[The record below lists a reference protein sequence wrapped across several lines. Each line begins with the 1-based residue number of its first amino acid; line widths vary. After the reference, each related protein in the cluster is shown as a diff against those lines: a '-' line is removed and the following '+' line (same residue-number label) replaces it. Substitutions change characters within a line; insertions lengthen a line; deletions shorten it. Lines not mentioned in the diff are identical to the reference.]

1 VYEGHT
7 NIMDIWLNESQLNVL
22 LSIMVFFLSFLGVL
36 SYMRFR
42 SRQSV
47 IQKED
52 KYTILEA
59 VLSKYVMR
67 AENSTKTVGELRT
80 KMDIIEA
87 KISVGGDIEGG
98 RMKTMIDDTKSNINS
113 FDMHEDRHKDM
124 IVDDSVTSHVKI
136 TRNRMNDTVGDK
148 SLNQT
153 QTQNTVSFIL
163 KLLSRSPMTARE
175 IQINTKKTREH
186 TSRLMKR
193 LYNESLV
200 TRDIDNK
207 PFLYKI
213 SDEGRRLLENHSD
226 M

>member
-1 VYEGHT
+1 MYEGHT
-7 NIMDIWLNESQLNVL
+7 NIMDMWLNESQLNVI

-52 KYTILEA
+52 KYAILEA

-67 AENSTKTVGELRT
+67 AENSTKMVGELRT

-87 KISVGGDIEGG
+87 KMSAGGDVEG
-98 RMKTMIDDTKSNINS
+98 RTMKTMMANTKSNANS
-113 FDMHEDRHKDM
+113 FDLHEDQHKD
-124 IVDDSVTSHVKI
+124 IVADSVTSQINI
-136 TRNRMNDTVGDK
+136 TRNRIGDTDSDK
-148 SLNQT
+148 SLH
-153 QTQNTVSFIL
+153 QNTVSSIL
-163 KLLSRSPMTARE
+163 NLLSRSPMTAKE
-175 IQINTKKTREH
+175 IQFNTKKTREH

-193 LYNESLV
+193 LYDESLV
-200 TRDIDNK
+200 TRNIDSK
-207 PFLYKI
+207 PFLYEI
-213 SDEGRRLLENHSD
+213 TDEGHKLLENHSD

>member
-1 VYEGHT
+1 
-7 NIMDIWLNESQLNVL
+7 MDMWLNESQLNVL

-52 KYTILEA
+52 KYAVLEA

-67 AENSTKTVGELRT
+67 AENSTKMVGELRT

-87 KISVGGDIEGG
+87 KVSVGGDVEGR
-98 RMKTMIDDTKSNINS
+98 RMKTMIDDTKSNANS

-124 IVDDSVTSHVKI
+124 IADDSVTSHVKI
-136 TRNRMNDTVGDK
+136 TRNRINDMVGDK

-153 QTQNTVSFIL
+153 QTQNTVSSIL

-175 IQINTKKTREH
+175 IQISTKKTREH

-213 SDEGRRLLENHSD
+213 TDEGRRLSENHSD

>member
-1 VYEGHT
+1 MYEGHT
-7 NIMDIWLNESQLNVL
+7 NIMDMWLNESQLNVL
-22 LSIMVFFLSFLGVL
+22 LSIVVFFLSFFGVL

-42 SRQSV
+42 SQRST
-47 IQKED
+47 IQNEH
-52 KYTILEA
+52 KYAILEA

-67 AENSTKTVGELRT
+67 IESSTKIVGELRT
-80 KMDIIEA
+80 KIDIIEA
-87 KISVGGDIEGG
+87 RMSTDGGIEG
-98 RMKTMIDDTKSNINS
+98 RTKTIIDTNTKRNANSFNVHEDQHKVVIADDMTSQVNITRDRIDDV
-113 FDMHEDRHKDM
+113 
-124 IVDDSVTSHVKI
+124 VD
-136 TRNRMNDTVGDK
+136 DK
-148 SLNQT
+148 SLYKN
-153 QTQNTVSFIL
+153 QNTVSSIL

-175 IQINTKKTREH
+175 IQVKTKKTREH

-213 SDEGRRLLENHSD
+213 TDEGRRLLENHSD

>member
-1 VYEGHT
+1 MYEGHT
-7 NIMDIWLNESQLNVL
+7 NIMDMWLNESQLNVL

-52 KYTILEA
+52 KYAVLEA

-67 AENSTKTVGELRT
+67 AENSTKMVGELRT

-87 KISVGGDIEGG
+87 KISVGGDVEGR
-98 RMKTMIDDTKSNINS
+98 RMKTMIDDTKSNTNS

-124 IVDDSVTSHVKI
+124 IADDSVTSHVKI
-136 TRNRMNDTVGDK
+136 TRNRINDMVGDK
-148 SLNQT
+148 SLNQN
-153 QTQNTVSFIL
+153 QTQNTVSSIL

-175 IQINTKKTREH
+175 IQISTKKTREH

-213 SDEGRRLLENHSD
+213 TDEGRRLSENHSD

>member
-1 VYEGHT
+1 MYEGHT
-7 NIMDIWLNESQLNVL
+7 NIMDMWLNESQLNVL

-52 KYTILEA
+52 KYAILEA

-67 AENSTKTVGELRT
+67 AENSTKMLGELRT

-87 KISVGGDIEGG
+87 KISVGDDVEGE
-98 RMKTMIDDTKSNINS
+98 RMKTMIDDTKSNANS

-124 IVDDSVTSHVKI
+124 IADDSVTSHVKI
-136 TRNRMNDTVGDK
+136 TRNRINDMVGDK
-148 SLNQT
+148 SLNQN
-153 QTQNTVSFIL
+153 QTQNTVSSIL

-200 TRDIDNK
+200 TRDIDEK

-213 SDEGRRLLENHSD
+213 TDEGRRLSENHSD

>member
-1 VYEGHT
+1 MYEGHT
-7 NIMDIWLNESQLNVL
+7 NIMDVWLNESQLNVI

-42 SRQSV
+42 SRRSV
-47 IQKED
+47 IQNEH
-52 KYTILEA
+52 KYAILEA
-59 VLSKYVMR
+59 VLSKYIMR
-67 AENSTKTVGELRT
+67 VENTTKMLGELRT

-87 KISVGGDIEGG
+87 KISVGSDIEGG
-98 RMKTMIDDTKSNINS
+98 RMKTDDTKSNANS
-113 FDMHEDRHKDM
+113 FDMDEDRHKD
-124 IVDDSVTSHVKI
+124 IIAEDSVTSHVKI
-136 TRNRMNDTVGDK
+136 TRNRINDMVGDK
-148 SLNQT
+148 SLSQN
-153 QTQNTVSFIL
+153 QTQNTVSSIL

-213 SDEGRRLLENHSD
+213 TDEGRRLSENHSD